1 MSEWKE
7 FKLGENISYKKGFAF
22 KSSLYQETGRLIIRV
37 SDTTMDSVNTESC
50 LRINEDIAKQ
60 YLDYELKKDD
70 IVIMTVGSWPENPSS
85 VVGKVIRIPN
95 YAEGALLNQNAVRIK
110 SKGLINQHFLYYNLK
125 NKEFSGYIVNNAQGS
140 ANQAS
145 ITLDDIFS
153 YSFKCPPLPEQTA
166 IASILSS
173 LDDKI
178 DLLHRQNA
186 TLEKMAETLFRQW
199 FVEEEWNGTLSEY
212 IKVQGGFAFKSKDF
226 KEKGFAGVIK
236 IRNITMG
243 MIDISNTDYVDQEV
257 VNNIDKRFK
266 ITSGDFLIAMTGAE
280 IGKIGIVE
288 KTEKEIWVNQRV
300 GKLEAKVPYGDL
312 IGYLALKSREGQDH
326 IINACAGSA
335 QENISSSGIEEMSF
349 IPYKAEITNSLGKEI
364 EPLFKKII
372 FNQSQIRTLTAL
384 RDTLLPKLM
393 SGEVRVEY

>member
-1 MSEWKE
+1 MSEWKKC
-7 FKLGENISYKKGFAF
+7 KLVEYSNINMGQSPKSEYYNNEEIGIPFLQGNRTFGIKYPTYDTYCSQPLKFANEGEILFSVRAPVGDINIANRKICI
-22 KSSLYQETGRLIIRV
+22 GRGLAAL
-37 SDTTMDSVNTESC
+37 N
-50 LRINEDIAKQ
+50 AK
-60 YLDYELKKDD
+60 
-70 IVIMTVGSWPENPSS
+70 N
-85 VVGKVIRIPN
+85 GKN
-95 YAEGALLNQNAVRIK
+95 D
-110 SKGLINQHFLYYNLK
+110 FLYFLLHYLK
-125 NKEFSGYIVNNAQGS
+125 STIVNNESGS
-140 ANQAS
+140 VFGAVNKF
-145 ITLDDIFS
+145 TLENIDILL
-153 YSFKCPPLPEQTA
+153 PPLPEQTA
-166 IASILSS
+166 IASVLSS

-335 QENISSSGIEEMSF
+335 QENISSSSIEEMNF